1 MGRRKKKIYVP
12 NYGKYLLQCRYE
24 HITKNGKEW
33 CNWFNIGSNDD
44 KNLLKQK
51 IKELKASSVNK
62 KMHLKEEYQI
72 IESEIYVNE
81 YKRQMGIEN
90 EQEVRNN

>member
-1 MGRRKKKIYVP
+1 M
-12 NYGKYLLQCRYE
+12 LQCRYE

-33 CNWFNIGSNDD
+33 CNWFNVGSNDD
-44 KNLLKQK
+44 KDLLKQK
-51 IKELKASSVNK
+51 TKELKASSVNK

-81 YKRQMGIEN
+81 YKRQMGIKN
-90 EQEVRNN
+90 E

>member
-1 MGRRKKKIYVP
+1 MGRRRKKIYVP

-24 HITKNGKEW
+24 HITKNEKEW
-33 CNWFNIGSNDD
+33 CNWFNVGSNDD
-44 KNLLKQK
+44 KDLLKQK

-72 IESEIYVNE
+72 IKSEIYVNE

-90 EQEVRNN
+90 E

>member
-1 MGRRKKKIYVP
+1 MGRRKKKIHVP
-12 NYGKYLLQCRYE
+12 EYGKYLLQCRYE

-44 KNLLKQK
+44 KDLLKQK
-51 IKELKASSVNK
+51 TKELKASSVNK

-90 EQEVRNN
+90 E

>member
-1 MGRRKKKIYVP
+1 MGRRRKKIYVP
-12 NYGKYLLQCRYE
+12 EYGKYLLQCRYE
-24 HITKNGKEW
+24 HITRNGKEW

-44 KNLLKQK
+44 KDLLKQK
-51 IKELKASSVNK
+51 TKELKANSVNK

-90 EQEVRNN
+90 E

>member
-33 CNWFNIGSNDD
+33 CNWFNVYSNDD
-44 KNLLKQK
+44 KDLIKQK
-51 IKELKASSVNK
+51 IKKLKASSVNK

-90 EQEVRNN
+90 E

>member
-1 MGRRKKKIYVP
+1 MCRRRKKIYVP
-12 NYGKYLLQCRYE
+12 EYAKYLLQCRYE

-33 CNWFNIGSNDD
+33 CNWFNVYSNDD
-44 KNLLKQK
+44 KDLIKQK
-51 IKELKASSVNK
+51 IKELKANSVNK

-90 EQEVRNN
+90 E

>member
-44 KNLLKQK
+44 KDLLKQK

-72 IESEIYVNE
+72 RESEIYVNE

-90 EQEVRNN
+90 E

>member
-1 MGRRKKKIYVP
+1 MVRRKKKIYVP
-12 NYGKYLLQCRYE
+12 EYGKYLLQCRYE

-90 EQEVRNN
+90 E

>member
-1 MGRRKKKIYVP
+1 MGRRRKKIYIP
-12 NYGKYLLQCRYE
+12 HYYKYLLHCRYE
-24 HITKNGKEW
+24 HITKNGKER
-33 CNWFNIGSNDD
+33 CNWFNVDSPDNKD
-44 KNLLKQK
+44 LLKQL

-90 EQEVRNN
+90 E

>member
-33 CNWFNIGSNDD
+33 CNWFNIGSNND
-44 KNLLKQK
+44 KDLLKQK
-51 IKELKASSVNK
+51 IKELKSSSVNK

-90 EQEVRNN
+90 E

>member
-1 MGRRKKKIYVP
+1 MGRRRKKIYVP
-12 NYGKYLLQCRYE
+12 EYGKYLLQCRYE

-81 YKRQMGIEN
+81 YKRQMSIEN
-90 EQEVRNN
+90 E

>member
-1 MGRRKKKIYVP
+1 MGRRRKKIYVP
-12 NYGKYLLQCRYE
+12 EYAKYLLQCRYE

-33 CNWFNIGSNDD
+33 CHWFNVCSHDD
-44 KNLLKQK
+44 KDLIKQK

-90 EQEVRNN
+90 E

>member
-1 MGRRKKKIYVP
+1 MCRRRKKIYVP
-12 NYGKYLLQCRYE
+12 EYGKYLLQCRYE
-24 HITKNGKEW
+24 HITRNGKEW

-51 IKELKASSVNK
+51 TKELKASSVNK

-90 EQEVRNN
+90 E

>member
-12 NYGKYLLQCRYE
+12 EYGKYLLQCRYE

-44 KNLLKQK
+44 KDLLKQK

-72 IESEIYVNE
+72 IESDIYLNE
-81 YKRQMGIEN
+81 YKRLMGIEN
-90 EQEVRNN
+90 E

>member
-1 MGRRKKKIYVP
+1 MGRRKKKIDVP
-12 NYGKYLLQCRYE
+12 EYGKYLLQCRYE

-44 KNLLKQK
+44 KDLLKQK

-90 EQEVRNN
+90 E

>member
-1 MGRRKKKIYVP
+1 MGRRRKKIYVP
-12 NYGKYLLQCRYE
+12 EYSKYLLQCRYE

-33 CNWFNIGSNDD
+33 CNWFNVYSNDD
-44 KNLLKQK
+44 KEFLKQRT
-51 IKELKASSVNK
+51 KELKASSVNK

-90 EQEVRNN
+90 E

>member
-1 MGRRKKKIYVP
+1 MSRRKKKIYVP

-33 CNWFNIGSNDD
+33 CNWFNVYSNDD
-44 KNLLKQK
+44 KDLIKQK
-51 IKELKASSVNK
+51 IKEFKASSVNK

-90 EQEVRNN
+90 E

>member
-12 NYGKYLLQCRYE
+12 EYGKYLLQCRYE

-44 KNLLKQK
+44 KDLLKQK

-72 IESEIYVNE
+72 IESDTYINE
-81 YKRQMGIEN
+81 YKQLMGIEN
-90 EQEVRNN
+90 E

>member
-1 MGRRKKKIYVP
+1 MGRRRKKIYVP
-12 NYGKYLLQCRYE
+12 EYGKYLLQCRYE
-24 HITKNGKEW
+24 HITRNGKEW

-81 YKRQMGIEN
+81 YKRLMGIEN
-90 EQEVRNN
+90 E